1 MRILQE
7 KKNCITL
14 TKLSQSKKKNVVAF
28 GFKNTSIVSDVLFGT
43 LLPTGIASIKQ
54 KSLPISTALEYQEYF
69 PPSSIHLLLKSRLRI
84 GEEVEL
90 FYHHY
95 SEEFPQ
101 LY

>member
-14 TKLSQSKKKNVVAF
+14 TKLSQSKKKKKVVAF

-54 KSLPISTALEYQEYF
+54 KSLLISTALEYQEYF
-69 PPSSIHLLLKSRLRI
+69 PPSSIHLLSKV
-84 GEEVEL
+84 G
-90 FYHHY
+90 
-95 SEEFPQ
+95 
-101 LY
+101 